1 MGGVVVSL
9 KNKASFLGRS
19 KAKKER
25 KHFWQWFL
33 QIEFILKMQMGC
45 CRFHFKKYLTHPWDF
60 AFVRTLS
67 ILLNNPLYKSMINQ
81 GNRKNVH
88 FFTDLYRSFPLK
100 LLAGLLLWF
109 LDTSPGML
117 LFTLKSTELYYISFV

>member
-9 KNKASFLGRS
+9 KNKASFLGRI

-25 KHFWQWFL
+25 KHFWWWFFADRIHFENVDGML
-33 QIEFILKMQMGC
+33 QISFQKTSDTSL
-45 CRFHFKKYLTHPWDF
+45 RFCFCEN
-60 AFVRTLS
+60 FV
-67 ILLNNPLYKSMINQ
+67 NNPLYKSMINQ

-88 FFTDLYRSFPLK
+88 FFTDLYCSFPLK
-100 LLAGLLLWF
+100 SLAGLLLWF

-117 LFTLKSTELYYISFV
+117 VFTLKSTELYYISFV